1 MSDKKYHYILVDA
14 VKLLKET
21 YGKYDHFNRCQIPGR
36 IQNMKEDFDKNG
48 IPDEFQKVIIKIKPK
63 PIFNR
68 YACEYTLNIPLDL
81 NFKQLSDENHIDIQN
96 IEDEDSTFGIT
107 CYDHFEPSSYDQVI
121 QFLENLKLK
130 GLLPN
135 YLKSIAT
142 FFNDSMSFETEKV
155 KKMEMKTLV

>member
-1 MSDKKYHYILVDA
+1 MSDKKYHYILIDA

-21 YGKYDHFNRCQIPGR
+21 YGKYDHFNHCQIPGR

-48 IPDEFQKVIIKIKPK
+48 IPDELQKVIIKIKPK

-96 IEDEDSTFGIT
+96 IED
-107 CYDHFEPSSYDQVI
+107 
-121 QFLENLKLK
+121 
-130 GLLPN
+130 
-135 YLKSIAT
+135 
-142 FFNDSMSFETEKV
+142 
-155 KKMEMKTLV
+155 